1 MPDRR
6 ARGLAKTSARV
17 WTYQIDYSASDSP
30 FGAAHCIE
38 LPFLFGTDADWAGAP
53 MLAGAHPDDLD
64 TLGRRLRTAWLDFI
78 RTGTPTTDTPW
89 PQFTADTQA
98 IRRWHR

>member
-1 MPDRR
+1 MRR
-6 ARGLAKTSARV
+6 HGSAGKAQDEAAVGTLEPVRPPHLHSRV
-17 WTYQIDYSASDSP
+17 GYASS
-30 FGAAHCIE
+30 FSLRA
-38 LPFLFGTDADWAGAP
+38 AGAP

-64 TLGRRLRTAWLDFI
+64 TLGRRLRTAWLGFI

-89 PQFTADTQA
+89 LQFTADTQA